1 MENIISINDTGD
13 KFMISLDKSAFDK
26 KTVFD
31 FLERLRVEYLARTT
45 DPELSD
51 LSEDIKAEW
60 WNKNKQRFLK

>member
-1 MENIISINDTGD
+1 
-13 KFMISLDKSAFDK
+13 MISLDKSAFDK